1 MIKGEDP
8 MVRQSRRPLLAL
20 ATAAVALAASGYAAA
35 ENLTLVNSPSR
46 SSVPPPPKCK
56 PHSTKP
62 CKPKP

>member
-35 ENLTLVNSPSR
+35 EDLTLVKSPSR
-46 SSVPPPPKCK
+46 STVPPPPKCK
-56 PHSTKP
+56 PKPHKP
-62 CKPKP
+62 CKPTP